1 MAKEVTLLTGF
12 LGAGKTTLLNQII
25 TQKTETRFAIVENE
39 IGEMSI
45 DAELVVKGA
54 TELVEL
60 NNGCL
65 CCSLNDD
72 IFEVLN
78 ELWDK
83 REQWDHLIIE
93 ATGIADPANIAQP
106 FLTMEQVKRGY
117 ILKRVI
123 CVVDAEQVEDQLR
136 ETAEAVQQLVFSD
149 LILLNKTEK
158 VSPEYLLELQAT
170 LKSINPFATVYIGT
184 KDDYKIK
191 QLFQQ
196 ERILNFSASPQA
208 VTPKGIFSISR
219 DPAKAAPLL
228 AISSLHQQH
237 QHSEIETIL
246 LRYTQ
251 SMDITLLE
259 HRMMVFLILQSASVY
274 RIKGIIYSE
283 GFESKI
289 ILQTVGKSLAVDLGE
304 RWLPDELRESK
315 VVFIGKNL
323 QVHGFDKMFRDCLTK
338 NL

>member
-25 TQKTETRFAIVENE
+25 TLKKDTRFAIIENE

-72 IFEVLN
+72 IFDVLN

-106 FLTMEQVKRGY
+106 FLTMEQVKKGY

-123 CVVDAEQVEDQLR
+123 CVVDAEQIEDQLR
-136 ETAEAVQQLVFSD
+136 ETEEAVHQIVFSD
-149 LILLNKTEK
+149 LILLNKTEQ
-158 VSPEYLLELQAT
+158 VSPEYLAELQIT
-170 LKSINPFATVYIGT
+170 LKTINPFATVYT
-184 KDDYKIK
+184 ATQDDFKIK

-196 ERILNFSASPQA
+196 ERILNFSASQQ
-208 VTPKGIFSISR
+208 VQTPKGIFSISR
-219 DPAKAAPLL
+219 DPAKTASLL
-228 AISSLHQQH
+228 ATSVSHQQH
-237 QHSEIETIL
+237 KHSEIETIL
-246 LRYTQ
+246 LKYTD
-251 SMDITLLE
+251 SLDITLLE
-259 HRMMVFLILQSASVY
+259 HRIMVFLILQSASVY

-283 GFESKI
+283 GFDSKI

-304 RWLPDELRESK
+304 RWLPDETPESR

-323 QVHGFDKMFRDCLTK
+323 QVHGFDKMFRDCLSR

>member
-1 MAKEVTLLTGF
+1 MPKEVTLLTGF

-25 TQKTETRFAIVENE
+25 TRKPETRFAIVENE

-106 FLTMEQVKRGY
+106 FLTMEEVKRGY
-117 ILKRVI
+117 VLKRVI
-123 CVVDAEQVEDQLR
+123 CVVDAEQIEDQLR
-136 ETAEAVQQLVFSD
+136 DTQEAIQQIVFSD

-158 VSPEYLLELQAT
+158 VSPEYLAELQVT
-170 LKSINPFATVYIGT
+170 LKTINPFATVYIGT
-184 KDDYKIK
+184 QEDYKIK

-208 VTPKGIFSISR
+208 ITPKGIFTVAKN
-219 DPAKAAPLL
+219 PAKSASLL
-228 AISSLHQQH
+228 ATSSSHQQH

-246 LRYTQ
+246 LRYTE

-259 HRMMVFLILQSASVY
+259 HRMMVFLILQSANVF

-304 RWLPDELRESK
+304 RWLPDEPRESK